1 MKVTHLFHSGIL
13 VETENRQIFFDA
25 VSDISELINIGKEV
39 FFFVSH
45 SHPDHFAQEIFKYEG
60 PGTFYI
66 LSDDIEAEGDNILMV
81 KENSSCECRGIKIST
96 YASTDMGVAFMVYTD
111 NRCLFHSGDLNWW
124 HWENAAKDIQRD
136 EEKRFKEIVDDIPG
150 EIDIAFIPADP
161 RLGDAY
167 FWAVEYFLQNKDIGH
182 LIPVHFG
189 DNFEITGR
197 LRRQLGDKR
206 IITVERRNQPVL
218 EQVSRICT

>member
-25 VSDISELINIGKEV
+25 VSDISELIDIGKEV

-45 SHPDHFAQEIFKYEG
+45 SHPDHFAQEIFRYRG

-66 LSDDIEAEGDNILMV
+66 LSDDIETRGDDILMV
-81 KENSSCECRGIKIST
+81 KENNNYEYRGIKIST
-96 YASTDMGVAFMVYTD
+96 YASTDLGVAFMVNTD
-111 NRCLFHSGDLNWW
+111 GKSIFHAGDLNWW
-124 HWENAAKDIQRD
+124 HWENDS
-136 EEKRFKEIVDDIPG
+136 EEARKQEGHSFREIADSIPVK
-150 EIDIAFIPADP
+150 IDIAFIPADP